1 VWIAFAV
8 LPVTTNATRPVRR
21 PLIVVCIML
30 SLFMSAIEVTIVAT
44 AMPQIVRDLG
54 GFAYYSW
61 VFSAFLLTQTAT
73 TVIFGKLA
81 DIYGRKPV
89 IIAGTVIFLTGS
101 VLCGFAWSMGS
112 MIAFRLLQ
120 GIGAGSMQPIA
131 VTIAGDFYVGRE
143 RLRMQGALSAVWAGA
158 AMIGPLVG
166 GVLVESLSWS
176 WIFWVNVPIGILT
189 ILGFVFFMHEDVA
202 HREHRIDYLGAALF
216 SVSVG
221 AFLVALTQSATLSW
235 TEILLLA
242 AVAALTG
249 LLFLLVE
256 RSAPEP
262 MIALDLWGSR
272 LLASANGS
280 LLCGMMALA
289 GVTSYLP
296 MYFQGVLGYSAIY
309 AGFPLMVMMVTWP
322 MASATSGTILRY
334 LSMRATLRL
343 GSFMIPAGALFLLF
357 LKPGTTLI
365 VAGIGPALMGFGM
378 GLLNI
383 TSVIMVQGTIEWS
396 KRASATAALIF
407 SRTLGNTLGVAAL
420 GAVLNFGI
428 VLFAAAQGES
438 ELTTPDHVREL
449 LAMIGDVA
457 GGAADPSLRPVLDA
471 ALHLAFWVM
480 LGFAAIT
487 ALLSLSIPTRELET
501 LTRSSREPEK
511 AQAE

>member
-1 VWIAFAV
+1 MTAI
-8 LPVTTNATRPVRR
+8 TSRPVRR
-21 PLIVVCIML
+21 SLIVVCIML

-81 DIYGRKPV
+81 DIYGRKPM

-120 GIGAGSMQPIA
+120 GIGAGAMQPIA
-131 VTIAGDFYVGRE
+131 VTIAGDYYVGRE

-158 AMIGPLVG
+158 AMVGPIVG
-166 GVLVESLSWS
+166 GLLVEHLSWS
-176 WIFWVNVPIGILT
+176 WIFWVNVPVGILT
-189 ILGFVFFMHEDVA
+189 ILGFVFFMREDVA
-202 HREHRIDYLGAALF
+202 HREHRIDYLGAGLF
-216 SVSVG
+216 AVG
-221 AFLVALTQSATLSW
+221 TAAFLIALTQSATLSW
-235 TEILLLA
+235 TEIGLLA
-242 AVAALTG
+242 AVTLLTG
-249 LLFLLVE
+249 LLFLVVE

-343 GSFMIPAGALFLLF
+343 GGFLIPTGAVFLLF
-357 LKPGTTLI
+357 LKPGTSVI

-407 SRTLGNTLGVAAL
+407 SRSLGNTLGVATL

-428 VLFAAAQGES
+428 VLFAAAQGRS
-438 ELTTPDHVREL
+438 ELTTPEHVSDL
-449 LAMIGDVA
+449 LAMIGNVA
-457 GGAADPSLRPVLDA
+457 GGATDPSLQPVLDA
-471 ALHLAFWVM
+471 ALHLTFWVM
-480 LGFAAIT
+480 LGFAVIT
-487 ALLSLSIPTRELET
+487 ALISLTIPTRELET
-501 LTRSSREPEK
+501 LTSSSREPESV
-511 AQAE
+511 QVE

>member
-1 VWIAFAV
+1 M
-8 LPVTTNATRPVRR
+8 RR
-21 PLIVVCIML
+21 SLIVVCIML

-81 DIYGRKPV
+81 DVYGRKPM

-120 GIGAGSMQPIA
+120 GVGAGAMQPIA
-131 VTIAGDFYVGRE
+131 VTIAGDYYVGRE

-166 GVLVESLSWS
+166 GLLVESLSWS

-189 ILGFVFFMHEDVA
+189 ILGFVLFMHEDVA

-216 SVSVG
+216 AVGTG
-221 AFLVALTQSATLSW
+221 AFLVALTQSATLSA
-235 TEILLLA
+235 TEILLLG
-242 AVAALTG
+242 AVTLLTG
-249 LLFLLVE
+249 LLFLVVE
-256 RSAPEP
+256 KSAPEP

-272 LLASANGS
+272 LLASANAA

-334 LSMRATLRL
+334 LTMRTTLRFGGFLIPL
-343 GSFMIPAGALFLLF
+343 GAVFLLF
-357 LKPGTTLI
+357 LKPGTSVI
-365 VAGIGPALMGFGM
+365 VAGIGPALMGYGM

-407 SRTLGNTLGVAAL
+407 SRSLGNTLGVAML
-420 GAVLNFGI
+420 GAVLNFG
-428 VLFAAAQGES
+428 VVVFAIAQGRS
-438 ELTTPDHVREL
+438 ELATPDHIREL
-449 LAMIGDVA
+449 LTMIGDVA
-457 GGAADPSLRPVLDA
+457 GGGADPSLKTVLDS
-471 ALHLAFWVM
+471 ALHLTFWVM
-480 LGFAAIT
+480 LGFAVIT
-487 ALLSLSIPTRELET
+487 AGIALTIPIRELET
-501 LTRSSREPEK
+501 LTNADREAQQ

>member
-1 VWIAFAV
+1 
-8 LPVTTNATRPVRR
+8 
-21 PLIVVCIML
+21 ML
-30 SLFMSAIEVTIVAT
+30 SLFMAAIEVTIVAN
-44 AMPQIVRDLG
+44 AMPQIARELG

-89 IIAGTVIFLTGS
+89 IIAGTAIFIIGS
-101 VLCGFAWSMGS
+101 ALCGLAWSMGS
-112 MIAFRLLQ
+112 LIAFRLLQ
-120 GIGAGSMQPIA
+120 GIGAGSMQSIS
-131 VTIAGDFYVGRE
+131 VTIAGDLYAGRE
-143 RLRMQGALSAVWAGA
+143 RLRMQAALSSVWATA
-158 AMIGPLVG
+158 AIIGPLAG
-166 GVLVESLSWS
+166 GLLVEHASWS
-176 WIFWVNVPIGILT
+176 WIFWLNVPLGVLT
-189 ILGFVFFMHEDVA
+189 IAGFLAFMHEDVA
-202 HREHRIDYLGAALF
+202 HREHSIDYLGALLF
-216 SVSVG
+216 SLATG
-221 AFLVALTQSATLSW
+221 AFLIALTQSATLSSG
-235 TEILLLA
+235 EIVLLIGIA
-242 AVAALTG
+242 IAAALF
-249 LLFLLVE
+249 FLGAE
-256 RSAPEP
+256 RRAPEP

-272 LLASANGS
+272 LLASANGA

-309 AGFPLMVMMVTWP
+309 AGFPLTVMMVTWP
-322 MASATSGTILRY
+322 MASAVSGTILRY

-343 GSFMIPAGALFLLF
+343 GSFLIPIGAVLLVFLTPLTN
-357 LKPGTTLI
+357 LA

-383 TSVIMVQGTIEWS
+383 TSVIMVQGTVEWS

-428 VLFAAAQGES
+428 VLFASASGAT

-457 GGAADPSLRPVLDA
+457 GGAADPALRPVLDS

-480 LGFAAIT
+480 LGFSVIT
-487 ALLSLSIPTRELET
+487 ALLALLIPTRDLES
-501 LTRSSREPEK
+501 LTTGARGAEE